1 MIDSITRIH
10 ELLSFHASE
19 RPNAEAMVDEDTR
32 LTYSQLATEVDRV
45 AKALIAIGVVPG
57 DRVATLAPPSQ
68 WFWITYLAATS
79 IGAIWMGLNPRYKER
94 DYQYLLDDAEP
105 TVAFLVSPYDG
116 RDYDQEIQSL
126 RNSVSRF
133 VTIGEPGGSASSW
146 ENFLSEGSGISD
158 SQLVAARA
166 AVQPDDIAVIV
177 YTSGTTG
184 KPKGAMLSHKA
195 ICRIAII
202 NAQWMGDGLE
212 STICPAPINH
222 VGGLNNVCMNVF
234 AYGGRIIFYHRVDAE
249 ALYHLTVQEK
259 PTYLVSSP
267 TAFQMLLD
275 SPMFS
280 LEPLRSYK
288 LIVFGGAKTPTHVLR
303 EFEPLGANLSSVYGQ
318 TETCGICTATQFYD
332 PLEVHGETFGKAL
345 PTAEMK
351 CIRTDGAEC
360 DPGESGELVVKAD
373 FVMSGYFNRPDATA
387 EAFTEDGFLRTGDIC
402 VQREDGNYEFVGRIK
417 EMFKS
422 GGYNIYP
429 LEIEAAIGEHP
440 KVSVAAVL
448 GMPDPK
454 FQEVGFAFVAPKP
467 GQQVTEA
474 ELREFLGE
482 RIANFKIPKQFSI
495 RQALPY
501 LPNSKLD
508 KQSLRHEL
516 DALLKGETGNEN
528 NA

>member
-1 MIDSITRIH
+1 
-10 ELLSFHASE
+10 
-19 RPNAEAMVDEDTR
+19 
-32 LTYSQLATEVDRV
+32 
-45 AKALIAIGVVPG
+45 
-57 DRVATLAPPSQ
+57 
-68 WFWITYLAATS
+68 
-79 IGAIWMGLNPRYKER
+79 
-94 DYQYLLDDAEP
+94 
-105 TVAFLVSPYDG
+105 
-116 RDYDQEIQSL
+116 
-126 RNSVSRF
+126 
-133 VTIGEPGGSASSW
+133 
-146 ENFLSEGSGISD
+146 
-158 SQLVAARA
+158 
-166 AVQPDDIAVIV
+166 
-177 YTSGTTG
+177 
-184 KPKGAMLSHKA
+184 
-195 ICRIAII
+195 
-202 NAQWMGDGLE
+202 
-212 STICPAPINH
+212 
-222 VGGLNNVCMNVF
+222 
-234 AYGGRIIFYHRVDAE
+234 
-249 ALYHLTVQEK
+249 
-259 PTYLVSSP
+259 
-267 TAFQMLLD
+267 
-275 SPMFS
+275 
-280 LEPLRSYK
+280 
-288 LIVFGGAKTPTHVLR
+288 
-303 EFEPLGANLSSVYGQ
+303 
-318 TETCGICTATQFYD
+318 
-332 PLEVHGETFGKAL
+332 
-345 PTAEMK
+345 
-351 CIRTDGAEC
+351 
-360 DPGESGELVVKAD
+360 
-373 FVMSGYFNRPDATA
+373 MSGYFNRPDATA